1 MNSSARLYV
10 YKAQRIYSNIF
21 PPGKTGLKHLQQ
33 SKSNTASFPI
43 CHVTFTAIILAGM
56 GLGGGS
62 NCKRSDVEIADGELG
77 SGDGRG
83 KEQKGAWRKGCH
95 ICSEEPPNQRAEKI
109 SLEEQLILSY

>member
-1 MNSSARLYV
+1 MNGSARLYV

-33 SKSNTASFPI
+33 SKSSTASFPI

-62 NCKRSDVEIADGELG
+62 KCKRSDVEIADGELG

-109 SLEEQLILSY
+109 LLEEQLILSY